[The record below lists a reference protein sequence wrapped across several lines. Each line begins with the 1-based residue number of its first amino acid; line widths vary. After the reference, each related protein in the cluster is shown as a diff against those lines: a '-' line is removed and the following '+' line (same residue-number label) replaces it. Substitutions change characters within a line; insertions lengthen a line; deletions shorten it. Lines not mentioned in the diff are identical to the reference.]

1 MRNEPMR
8 RNELPETCFSI
19 LPSSGQLIIIRCGE
33 RGYYPSEWDT
43 GSREENR
50 EIASNH
56 NVRRGITDIQEA
68 AMLAGSMFGWN
79 TPGANP
85 QWYLDNARYVNS
97 NIVQGHIK
105 DPIMSVYYPVSS
117 FLLRYEIMGKQHF
130 YLPMDKLPQELMS
143 QRSQFIML
151 PDLVRGLPVMPV
163 TATFAQNESCT
174 VQLECGCYVVGE
186 AVNQEYH
193 ITARIRVGSAE
204 FVMGECE
211 KAPAPFVTWQRNCK
225 NDGDGP
231 PNFFWGHY
239 RSDRSSCIEDFC
251 ERVGNE
257 YKKQMDLL
265 TTIKGIGVTL
275 AAALI
280 MATGGFTYFD
290 NAKQLTRYLGL
301 SPTYQQSGTSVNVKG
316 HINRNGDSSL
326 RSQLYVAAFA
336 SLRCNAE
343 CKACFDRL
351 RSNGKP
357 GKVAV
362 IAVANKLV
370 RQAFAIVTQ
379 GKPYVDGFK
388 SAKP

>member
-43 GSREENR
+43 GNREENR
-50 EIASNH
+50 EIASSH

-117 FLLRYEIMGKQHF
+117 FLLCYEIMGKQHF
-130 YLPMDKLPQELMS
+130 YLPMDKLPQELMG

-151 PDLVRGLPVMPV
+151 PDMVCGVPVMPV
-163 TATFAQNESCT
+163 TATFAQNGSCT
-174 VQLECGCYVVGE
+174 VQLERGCYVV
-186 AVNQEYH
+186 
-193 ITARIRVGSAE
+193 
-204 FVMGECE
+204 GECE

-251 ERVGNE
+251 ERATDE
-257 YKKQMDLL
+257 YKKQQNRMVQQEQKR
-265 TTIKGIGVTL
+265 TTPK
-275 AAALI
+275 
-280 MATGGFTYFD
+280 
-290 NAKQLTRYLGL
+290 KER
-301 SPTYQQSGTSVNVKG
+301 GTA
-316 HINRNGDSSL
+316 R
-326 RSQLYVAAFA
+326 
-336 SLRCNAE
+336 
-343 CKACFDRL
+343 
-351 RSNGKP
+351 
-357 GKVAV
+357 
-362 IAVANKLV
+362 
-370 RQAFAIVTQ
+370 
-379 GKPYVDGFK
+379 
-388 SAKP
+388 